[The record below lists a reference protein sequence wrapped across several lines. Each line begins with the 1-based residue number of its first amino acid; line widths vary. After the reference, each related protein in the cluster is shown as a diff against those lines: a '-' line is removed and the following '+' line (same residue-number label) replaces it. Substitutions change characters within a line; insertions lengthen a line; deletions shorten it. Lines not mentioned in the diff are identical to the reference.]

1 MRDVVML
8 LCCCCCV
15 ETSGLAG
22 ASALKLAEL
31 PSRALLPT
39 YLPATIARPLHRR
52 TTKKT
57 KSP

>member
-31 PSRALLPT
+31 PT
-39 YLPATIARPLHRR
+39 
-52 TTKKT
+52 
-57 KSP
+57 

>member
-31 PSRALLPT
+31 PRALLPT